1 MTAGASSE
9 GPPENEKA
17 IGEDGHLAGLTDVN
31 GRATTP
37 TESVKR
43 EALIPRSRTP
53 EPPYCWQSKAAR
65 RHIREK
71 MNGHESTSSLLSLYD
86 AFTEQA
92 SNEGKETFTAG
103 QPYLGTLAGL
113 SVRTV
118 QRLEPLLEEFGMV
131 EIHRPKLRGHNT
143 YTLLAFGQDVAT
155 FGQDGLTLRHARISP
170 PCRPVEVTKEVIE
183 KKQRK
188 NRSQEVTSDFIAQ
201 QQAFFPHLNV
211 EQEFGK
217 AKAWLSARPGR
228 RMTRRFFV
236 DWLKRAEAQP
246 TTSAKEEW

>member
-71 MNGHESTSSLLSLYD
+71 MNGH
-86 AFTEQA
+86 
-92 SNEGKETFTAG
+92 
-103 QPYLGTLAGL
+103 
-113 SVRTV
+113 
-118 QRLEPLLEEFGMV
+118 